1 MGLAIGFTHRFWP
14 GPIAPEVKRL
24 QFKIY
29 LWGFLAFQQQQF
41 SSLLVEALIFGMKET
56 VYSPWFCE

>member
-29 LWGFLAFQQQQF
+29 LWGFLAFQLTTIFF
-41 SSLLVEALIFGMKET
+41 SFGGSPHIRYERNSVFPLVL
-56 VYSPWFCE
+56 